1 MRRQY
6 VFANMETK
14 KADFIEAMRVNSA
27 DSKPEGEGEGRGK
40 W

>member
-14 KADFIEAMRVNSA
+14 KADSIEAMRVNSA
-27 DSKPEGEGEGRGK
+27 DWKPEGEGGRQG
-40 W
+40 